1 MKGQQLPLAVQLR
14 DTASYASFFAGPNG
28 EALQALSHS
37 GDSLLLYGPPASG
50 KTHLLQAC
58 ARSSGAAY
66 LPLIELAEHGADA
79 LDGYG
84 SVDDLCLDD
93 IDAVCGGRDWCITL
107 LRLLDGLRA
116 RQARVVIAAAAPPER
131 LAMALPDLRTRL
143 SACAV
148 FGLKPLD
155 DLERAQLLR
164 ERARARG
171 LELPEDCSRWLL
183 TRLARDTG
191 TLLQALEKLDQA
203 SLAERRRLTLPFVQ
217 QVTQPLAPGSAAAQ
231 TTPTR

>member
-14 DTASYASFFAGPNG
+14 DTASYASFFAGPNS
-28 EALQALSHS
+28 EAVQALRSS
-37 GDSLLLYGPPASG
+37 GASLLLYGPLASG

-66 LPLIELAEHGADA
+66 LPLLELAQHGAEA

-84 SVDDLCLDD
+84 AVDALCLDD
-93 IDAVCGGRDWCITL
+93 IDAVCNERSWCLAL

-116 RQARVVIAAAAPPER
+116 RQVRMVIAAAAAPER
-131 LAMALPDLRTRL
+131 LEVALPDLRTRL

-155 DLERAQLLR
+155 DGERAQLLR

-191 TLLQALEKLDQA
+191 TLLLALEKLDQA
-203 SLAERRRLTLPFVQ
+203 SLVERRRLTLPFVQ
-217 QVTQPLAPGSAAAQ
+217 QVTQPLVPGPAAAH
-231 TTPTR
+231 TAPAR